1 MKTLKTV
8 AILFSLFIL
17 VSLIFMSCYSVR
29 IKVANGVGGEPD
41 DTERED
47 DLSGLLVRELDTIV
61 TVKLTTNENPIN
73 IRDCESGAL
82 HSVEYKNTFG
92 GVLLYL
98 VTFGRKRTVKVKYV
112 CLKES
117 NTGEI
122 EID

>member
-8 AILFSLFIL
+8 TILFSLFIL

-47 DLSGLLVRELDTIV
+47 DLSGLLERELDTIV

-92 GVLLYL
+92 GVLLYV

-112 CLKES
+112 CTKKQIIGDSL
-117 NTGEI
+117 
-122 EID
+122 

>member
-8 AILFSLFIL
+8 TILFSLFIL

-73 IRDCESGAL
+73 IRDCKSGSL
-82 HSVEYKNTFG
+82 HSVEYKSTFG
-92 GVLLYL
+92 GVLLYV

-112 CLKES
+112 CTKKQIIGDSL
-117 NTGEI
+117 
-122 EID
+122 

>member
-8 AILFSLFIL
+8 TILFSLFIL

-73 IRDCESGAL
+73 IRDCESGSL
-82 HSVEYKNTFG
+82 HSVEYKSTFG
-92 GVLLYL
+92 GVLLYV

-112 CLKES
+112 CTKKQIIGDSL
-117 NTGEI
+117 
-122 EID
+122 

>member
-8 AILFSLFIL
+8 TILFSLFIL

-73 IRDCESGAL
+73 IRDCKSGSL
-82 HSVEYKNTFG
+82 HSVEYKSTFG
-92 GVLLYL
+92 GVLLYV

-112 CLKES
+112 CTKKQINGDSL
-117 NTGEI
+117 
-122 EID
+122 

>member
-1 MKTLKTV
+1 MKILKKI
-8 AILFSLFIL
+8 AMLFSLFLL

-47 DLSGLLVRELDTIV
+47 DMSGLLVRELDTIV
-61 TVKLTTNENPIN
+61 TVKLTTDENPIN

-122 EID
+122 DID

>member
-8 AILFSLFIL
+8 TILFSLFIL

-73 IRDCESGAL
+73 IRDCKSGSL
-82 HSVEYKNTFG
+82 HLVEYKSTFG
-92 GVLLYL
+92 GVLLYV

-112 CLKES
+112 CTKKQIIGDSL
-117 NTGEI
+117 
-122 EID
+122 